1 MKDKTTNEIQKLKEL
16 DRALVWHP
24 YTQEKT
30 AGENLLIVK
39 GEGAYLF
46 DENGNRYLDAT
57 ASWWTNTHGHSHPY
71 IAQKLF
77 EQASTLEHVIF
88 AGYTHEPAIRLAE
101 KLQSYLPENQ
111 QKFFYSDN
119 GSTAV
124 EVALK
129 MAFQFWFNQGE
140 TRTTVLAFENAY
152 HGDTF
157 GAMSV
162 SARGLFTDPFK
173 PLLFDVVTIPIPT
186 KENITA
192 LLLQID
198 ELLQQQKIASF
209 IYEPLVQGSHGL
221 NIYEADLLN
230 DVLAK
235 LQSANVPL
243 IADEVFTG
251 FGRTGKFLASD
262 FIETKPDIF
271 CFSKGLTAGVLPL
284 GLTTSSQKIYD
295 IFFSNDKTKT
305 LFHGHSFS
313 GNPIGCSAALA
324 SLEVFEQEKTLERIA
339 RIEKQHAR
347 FIPRLA
353 SHKNVANIAQQ
364 GTILR
369 FEVVNSTKTSYTNPL
384 KENAISFYRERGVMI
399 RPLGNVIYF
408 LPPYCVSES
417 DLELLYKTT
426 EDFLHS
432 QS

>member
-1 MKDKTTNEIQKLKEL
+1 KMEEQKSNFNALKSKDKE
-16 DRALVWHP
+16 LVWHP

-30 AGENLLIVK
+30 AGENVFIAK

-46 DENGNRYLDAT
+46 DENGKKYLDAN
-57 ASWWTNTHGHSHPY
+57 ASWWTNTHGHAHPY

-101 KLQSYLPENQ
+101 KLQPFLPENQ
-111 QKFFYSDN
+111 AKFFYSDN

-140 TRTTVLAFENAY
+140 KRTTILAFENAY

-173 PLLFDVVTIPIPT
+173 PLLFDVVTMPVPT
-186 KENITA
+186 RENIAA
-192 LLLQID
+192 LLVQIE
-198 ELLQQQKIASF
+198 ELLQQHKFAGF
-209 IYEPLVQGSHGL
+209 IYEPLVQGSHGM

-230 DVLAK
+230 QILAK
-235 LQSANVPL
+235 LQSENVLL

-262 FIETKPDIF
+262 YVATQANIF

-284 GLTTSSQKIYD
+284 GLTTCSQKIYD
-295 IFFSNDKTKT
+295 IFYSNDKTKT

-313 GNPIGCSAALA
+313 GNPIGCAVALA
-324 SLEVFEQEKTLERIA
+324 SLDVFEMENTMERVA
-339 RIEKQHAR
+339 RIESWHAS

-353 SHKNVANIAQQ
+353 SHKNVVNIAQQ

-369 FEVVNSTKTSYTNPL
+369 FEVLNENETSYTNPL
-384 KENAISFYRERGVMI
+384 KENAISFFRERGIML
-399 RPLGNVIYF
+399 RPLGNVMYF
-408 LPPYCVSES
+408 LPPYCVNEN
-417 DLELLYKTT
+417 DLEHLYKTT
-426 EDFLHS
+426 EAFLK
-432 QS
+432 QLQ

>member
-1 MKDKTTNEIQKLKEL
+1 MEAEKSNYNTLKSKDKEL
-16 DRALVWHP
+16 IWHP

-30 AGENLLIVK
+30 AGENVLITK
-39 GEGAYLF
+39 GKGAYLF
-46 DENGNRYLDAT
+46 DENEKKYLDAN
-57 ASWWTNTHGHSHPY
+57 ASWWTNTHGHAHPY
-71 IAQKLF
+71 IAQKLY

-101 KLQSYLPENQ
+101 KLQPFLPENQ
-111 QKFFYSDN
+111 AKFFYSDN

-140 TRTTVLAFENAY
+140 KRTKVICFENAY

-173 PLLFDVVTIPIPT
+173 PLLFEVITIPTPT
-186 KENITA
+186 QKNINA
-192 LLLQID
+192 VSAQLDSLLND
-198 ELLQQQKIASF
+198 YKIASF
-209 IYEPLVQGSHGL
+209 IYEPLVQGSHGM
-221 NIYEADLLN
+221 NIYEAELL
-230 DVLAK
+230 DKVLVK
-235 LQSANVPL
+235 LQRANIPL

-262 FIETKPDIF
+262 FVTTKADIF

-284 GLTTSSQKIYD
+284 GLTTCSQKIYD
-295 IFFSNDKTKT
+295 VFYSNDKTKT

-313 GNPIGCSAALA
+313 GNPIGCAVALA
-324 SLEVFEQEKTLERIA
+324 SLELYDIEKTLERIE
-339 RIEKQHAR
+339 RIERQHAS

-353 SHKNVANIAQQ
+353 SHKNVANIALQ

-369 FEVVNSTKTSYTNPL
+369 FEVVNENETSYTNPL
-384 KENAISFYRERGVMI
+384 KERAVSFFQEHGIML
-399 RPLGNVIYF
+399 RPLGNVLYF

-417 DLELLYKTT
+417 DLEHLYKTT
-426 EDFLHS
+426 EDFLAKE
-432 QS
+432 

>member
-1 MKDKTTNEIQKLKEL
+1 MTFKEL
-16 DRALVWHP
+16 DKSLIWHP

-30 AGENLLIVK
+30 ADENVFIAK

-46 DENGNRYLDAT
+46 DENGKKYLDAT
-57 ASWWTNTHGHSHPY
+57 SSWWTNTHGHAHPY
-71 IAQKLF
+71 IAQKLY

-101 KLQSYLPENQ
+101 KLKPYLPENQ

-173 PLLFDVVTIPIPT
+173 PLLFDVVTIPTPT
-186 KENITA
+186 ANNISEILAQLET
-192 LLLQID
+192 LLN
-198 ELLQQQKIASF
+198 EHKIASF
-209 IYEPLVQGSHGL
+209 IYEPLVQGSHGM
-221 NIYEADLLN
+221 NIYDANLL
-230 DVLAK
+230 DKILAK
-235 LQSANVPL
+235 LKKANVPL

-262 FIETKPDIF
+262 FVATKADIF
-271 CFSKGLTAGVLPL
+271 CFSKGLTGGVLPL
-284 GLTTSSQKIYD
+284 GLTTGSQKIYD
-295 IFFSNDKTKT
+295 LFYSNDKTKT

-313 GNPIGCSAALA
+313 GNPMGCAAALA
-324 SLEVFEQEKTLERIA
+324 SLEVFEKENSLERIA
-339 RIEKQHAR
+339 KISTQHAN
-347 FIPRLA
+347 FVPRLA
-353 SHKNVANIAQQ
+353 AYKNVANIKQQ

-369 FEVVNSTKTSYTNPL
+369 FEVLNENSTSYTNPL
-384 KENAISFYRERGVMI
+384 KERAVSFFQEHGIML
-399 RPLGNVIYF
+399 RPLGNVLYF
-408 LPPYCVSES
+408 LPPYCVDEN
-417 DLELLYKTT
+417 DLEHLYQTT
-426 EDFLHS
+426 EDFLRS